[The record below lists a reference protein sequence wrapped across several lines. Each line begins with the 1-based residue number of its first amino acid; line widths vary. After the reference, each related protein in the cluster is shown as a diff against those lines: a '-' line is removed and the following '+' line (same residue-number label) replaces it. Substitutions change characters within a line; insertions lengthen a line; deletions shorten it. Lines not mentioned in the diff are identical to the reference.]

1 MKVEI
6 KFPCGYEIKVET
18 IIQDFYFDETR
29 CPLHGKR
36 CSHKSSSA
44 QHNNKVD
51 KKEVCEGNKQR
62 KTTLSRKVS
71 K

>member
-1 MKVEI
+1 MEYLVFLLAMTDYLFKA
-6 KFPCGYEIKVET
+6 FLM
-18 IIQDFYFDETR
+18 YFAYLTGIYFERSSST
-29 CPLHGKR
+29 
-36 CSHKSSSA
+36 SSSA